1 MPQSSGSVE
10 MDHNT
15 PDDGVSYK
23 RLLTLLAMGLVLAIV
38 GNIAVLTVV
47 PIISAAGNLSAIIVS
62 IGALILVLRR
72 RRAL

>member
-1 MPQSSGSVE
+1 MG
-10 MDHNT
+10 HNT

-47 PIISAAGNLSAIIVS
+47 PIISAAGNVSAIIVS